1 MKDKKIVYILGA
13 ISILFALLLFF
24 SIYKNKIS
32 ENNRINQQKELDS
45 VYYQLDSISI
55 ELGKKILAI
64 SQLGGEIDTLIA
76 IKEKLESE
84 KKEFRRKAYS
94 QINRLQSKVDGY
106 RELLIAQDE
115 EINKLK
121 KINEELFKENS
132 VQKEQINELN
142 SEISSINKSKNEL
155 ESKVDIASKLT
166 LNSLK
171 VFGITR
177 SGKEILNT
185 FRSRQINKIKI
196 IVDIAENNIAPIEVK
211 NILIRIIKP
220 DNNVLYDISKGSGS
234 FKFEKREIFY
244 TLKKEILFNKKN
256 QILYFDYI
264 KNIEF
269 KPGNYS
275 VEIYTENYLIGKDQ
289 FIIK

>member
-1 MKDKKIVYILGA
+1 MKDKKIVYILGI
-13 ISILFALLLFF
+13 ISFLFAIMLIF

-32 ENNRINQQKELDS
+32 EENRKNQQNELDS

-55 ELGKKILAI
+55 ELGNKILAI
-64 SQLGGEIDTLIA
+64 SQLGGQIDTLIA

-106 RELLIAQDE
+106 KELLIAQDE

-121 KINEELFKENS
+121 KINEELFKENT
-132 VQKEQINELN
+132 VQKKQINELN
-142 SEISSINKSKNEL
+142 YGINDINKSKNEL
-155 ESKVDIASKLT
+155 ENKVDLASRLT

-171 VFGITR
+171 VYGITR

-185 FRSRQINKIKI
+185 FKSRQINKIKI
-196 IVDIAENNIAPIEVK
+196 IVDIAENNISPIEVK
-211 NILIRIIKP
+211 DIIIRIIKP

-234 FKFEKREIFY
+234 FKYEKREIFY
-244 TLKKEILFNKKN
+244 TIKKK
-256 QILYFDYI
+256 Y
-264 KNIEF
+264 
-269 KPGNYS
+269 
-275 VEIYTENYLIGKDQ
+275 YLIKKIKYYPL
-289 FIIK
+289 IILKILNLNQEIILLKFTLKIT

>member
-1 MKDKKIVYILGA
+1 MKDKKIVYILGI
-13 ISILFALLLFF
+13 ISFLFAIMLIF

-32 ENNRINQQKELDS
+32 EENRKNQQNELDS

-55 ELGKKILAI
+55 ELGNKILAI
-64 SQLGGEIDTLIA
+64 SQLGGQIDTLIA

-106 RELLIAQDE
+106 KELLIAQDE

-121 KINEELFKENS
+121 KINEELFKENT
-132 VQKEQINELN
+132 VQKKQINELN
-142 SEISSINKSKNEL
+142 YEINDINKSKNEL
-155 ESKVDIASKLT
+155 ENKVDLASRLT

-171 VFGITR
+171 VYGITR
-177 SGKEILNT
+177 SGKEILNA
-185 FRSRQINKIKI
+185 FKSRQINKIKI
-196 IVDIAENNIAPIEVK
+196 IVDIAENNISPIEVK
-211 NILIRIIKP
+211 DIIIRIIKP

-234 FKFEKREIFY
+234 FKYEKREIFY
-244 TLKKEILFNKKN
+244 TIKKEILFNKKN
-256 QILYFDYI
+256 QILSFDYI

-275 VEIYTENYLIGKDQ
+275 VEIYTQNYLIGKDQ

>member
-1 MKDKKIVYILGA
+1 MKDKKIVYIFGI
-13 ISILFALLLFF
+13 ISFLFAIMLFF
-24 SIYKNKIS
+24 SVYKNKIS
-32 ENNRINQQKELDS
+32 EANRIIQQKELDS

-55 ELGKKILAI
+55 ELGNKILAI

-121 KINEELFKENS
+121 KINEELFKENT
-132 VQKEQINELN
+132 VQKKQINELN
-142 SEISSINKSKNEL
+142 SEISNISISKNEL
-155 ESKVDIASKLT
+155 ENKVGLASRLT

-171 VFGITR
+171 VYGITR

-185 FRSRQINKIKI
+185 FKSRQINKIKVL
-196 IVDIAENNIAPIEVK
+196 VDIAENNIAPIEVK
-211 NILIRIIKP
+211 NIIIRIIKP

-234 FKFEKREIFY
+234 FKYKKREIFY
-244 TLKKEILFNKKN
+244 TLKKEILFNKKS
-256 QILYFDYI
+256 QKLSFDYI

>member
-121 KINEELFKENS
+121 KINEELFKENT

-155 ESKVDIASKLT
+155 ECKVDIASKLT

-171 VFGITR
+171 VFGITC
-177 SGKEILNT
+177 EVVLNG
-185 FRSRQINKIKI
+185 I
-196 IVDIAENNIAPIEVK
+196 
-211 NILIRIIKP
+211 
-220 DNNVLYDISKGSGS
+220 
-234 FKFEKREIFY
+234 
-244 TLKKEILFNKKN
+244 
-256 QILYFDYI
+256 
-264 KNIEF
+264 
-269 KPGNYS
+269 
-275 VEIYTENYLIGKDQ
+275 
-289 FIIK
+289 